1 MRVVVV
7 GTGKIASGY
16 LAPLFTAAGWEVVLA
31 GRTPAVVDRITRAG
45 GHVVRITAPAS
56 ASGAAALDPAQ
67 LVRVDGLK
75 AVVVGTSAFD
85 EAVAGCDLV
94 CTSVGVGAV
103 PGLAEPL
110 ARAIATRSEDRPL
123 SVWAVEND
131 DCAPALEAGIRSAA
145 AAARAP
151 LPPLGVAGAVAHVAV
166 ARGSWHDDERPEFVG
181 DSARRLYVDATRV
194 RTPVPE
200 LPGVEATT
208 SYAARLREKLYVFN
222 AGHAICAYLGWLR
235 GHETIAQAVRD
246 PFLRPMVAGSL
257 LESRKALLATSPE
270 LGDDV
275 HGPVAEALA
284 RYADEELADPVVRVA
299 RDPLRKLAPADRL
312 LGPLHLVREHT
323 GQEPPYF
330 SLGVAGA
337 LLYRGDDAPQTR
349 ELRTRLSRDGVRAVL
364 EQVCGLRTGDPF
376 SDAVATR
383 YAGFILLPDETVF
396 PPAYA
401 TPGAS
406 VAAHLDLPAVPA

>member
-1 MRVVVV
+1 VRVVVV

-16 LAPLFTAAGWEVVLA
+16 LAPLFAAAGWEVVLA
-31 GRTPAVVDRITRAG
+31 GRTPAVVERIARAG
-45 GHVVRITAPAS
+45 GHVVRTTAAASPSGTAPT
-56 ASGAAALDPAQ
+56 AAARVER
-67 LVRVDGLK
+67 VRGLRS
-75 AVVVGTSAFD
+75 VVVGTDGFD
-85 EAVAGCDLV
+85 AAVADCDLL

-103 PGLAEPL
+103 PGLAGPL
-110 ARAIATRSEDRPL
+110 ARALGTRAADRPV

-131 DCAPALEAGIRSAA
+131 DCAPALEAAVRSAA
-145 AAARAP
+145 STARTP

-166 ARGSWHDDERPEFVG
+166 ARGSWHDDAEPEFVG
-181 DSARRLYVDATRV
+181 DAARRLYVDATRLA
-194 RTPVPE
+194 TPLPE
-200 LPGVEATT
+200 LPGVEAT
-208 SYAARLREKLYVFN
+208 SAYAARLREKLYVFN

-235 GHETIAQAVRD
+235 GHATIAQAVRD

-257 LESRKALLATSPE
+257 LESRKALLATHPE
-270 LGDDV
+270 LGTDV
-275 HGPVAEALA
+275 HGPVAEALS

-312 LGPLHLVREHT
+312 LGPLHLVREQT

-337 LLYRGDDAPQTR
+337 LLYRGDDAEQTR
-349 ELRTRLSRDGVRAVL
+349 ELRTRLCRDGVRAVL

-401 TPGAS
+401 TPGAPG
-406 VAAHLDLPAVPA
+406 ALREPAVPA

>member
-16 LAPLFTAAGWEVVLA
+16 LAPLFAGAGWEVVLA
-31 GRTPAVVDRITRAG
+31 GRTPSVVERIARAG
-45 GHVVRITAPAS
+45 GHTVRITAPAG
-56 ASGAAALDPAQ
+56 ASGAAPTAAAQ
-67 LVRVDGLK
+67 VVRVEGVRS
-75 AVVVGTSAFD
+75 VVVGTAAFD
-85 EAVAGCDLV
+85 DAVAGCDLL

-103 PGLAEPL
+103 GGLAGPL
-110 ARAIATRSEDRPL
+110 ARALATRDAGRPL

-131 DCAPALEAGIRSAA
+131 DCAPALEAAVRSAA
-145 AAARAP
+145 ATARAT
-151 LPPLGVAGAVAHVAV
+151 LPPVGVAGAVAHVAV
-166 ARGSWHDDERPEFVG
+166 ARGSWHDDAAPEFVG
-181 DSARRLYVDATRV
+181 DAARRLYVDGTRLC
-194 RTPVPE
+194 TPLPE
-200 LPGVEATT
+200 LPGVEATCA
-208 SYAARLREKLYVFN
+208 YAARLREKLYVFN

-235 GHETIAQAVRD
+235 GHGTIAQAVRD

-257 LESRKALLATSPE
+257 LESRRALLATHPE
-270 LGDDV
+270 LGTDV

-312 LGPLHLVREHT
+312 LGPLHLVREQT
-323 GQEPPYF
+323 GREPPYF

-337 LLYRGDDAPQTR
+337 LLYRGDDAEQTR
-349 ELRTRLSRDGVRAVL
+349 ELRLRLRRDGVRAVL

-383 YAGFILLPDETVF
+383 YAGFVLLPDETVF

-401 TPGAS
+401 TPGA
-406 VAAHLDLPAVPA
+406 AAVLRTTA